1 MQLSVDAMSTALRVL
16 SAIVNQRDPDPVDV
30 EELRRLPAPRAEVP
44 LDELACGVIQQAR
57 MDLGLVRPQVLSV
70 DLGVRPFGRH
80 RELGVRPSRMLKRT
94 GTSNFADF
102 TTCVLGRS
110 SNG

>member
-1 MQLSVDAMSTALRVL
+1 MITALRVL
-16 SAIVNQRDPDPVDV
+16 SAIVNQRDPEPADV
-30 EELRRLPAPRAEVP
+30 RALRPLPASFAEVP

-57 MDLGLVRPQVLSV
+57 MDLGLVRPQVLRI

-80 RELGVRPSRMLKRT
+80 WELGIGPSRMLKRT
-94 GTSNFADF
+94 GTSNLADF
-102 TTCVLGRS
+102 STRVLGRP